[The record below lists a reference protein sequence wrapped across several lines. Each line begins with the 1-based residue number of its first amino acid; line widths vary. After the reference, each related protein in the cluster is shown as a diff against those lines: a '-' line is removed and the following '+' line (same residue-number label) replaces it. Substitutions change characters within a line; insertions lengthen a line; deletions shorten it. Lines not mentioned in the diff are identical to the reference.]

1 MVTHT
6 PTSTDDDSGAPRVD
20 SHALSHATADRGARA
35 RQETAGDDD
44 LRAAFGALDAA
55 QSSGRGDMDSETFRR
70 AAHAVADLMADYL
83 AGVERFPVLPDVE
96 PGDLRHLFP
105 AAPPERPEP
114 LADVLVDYRHLVEPN
129 ITHWQ
134 HPAFFAYFASSGSA
148 PGILGEMLMAT
159 LVGNAMLWRTSPV
172 ATELEEV
179 TIGWLRQGLGLPQAF
194 DGFFTDTAST
204 SSLIGLAGARQAV
217 PGTDASAHGLAAA
230 PALRIYASEEAHSSI
245 EKAAMT
251 LGIGRAGT
259 RRIPVDGEYRLDV
272 AALEAAIR
280 EDRAAGIVPAAVVAT
295 IGTTGPTS
303 IDPTSAIAD
312 VVEREGLWLHV
323 DAAYAGA
330 AALLPERRA
339 AFEGWE
345 RADSIVVNPHK
356 WLFTPLDASLFLT
369 RRPDVIRNAFSL
381 VPEYLRTLDRERE
394 VHDFNEYT
402 PQLGRRFRALKM
414 WMLLRYFGLEGM
426 RARLR
431 EHIALAQEFAGWV
444 DAEPEAERL
453 APTPFSTV
461 CFRWRPRRHAGH
473 EDDPA
478 VREDLDRL
486 NTALLD
492 AVNRE
497 GLVFLSHTRL
507 RGRMTLRLAIGSVR
521 TEARHVALA
530 WDRIR
535 EHGGRL
541 AAGD

>member
-1 MVTHT
+1 MTRTRSSDPGAYPSPQSRSAPSVTL
-6 PTSTDDDSGAPRVD
+6 DD
-20 SHALSHATADRGARA
+20 
-35 RQETAGDDD
+35 ET
-44 LRAAFGALDAA
+44 LRAAFGTLDLA
-55 QSSGRGDMDSETFRR
+55 QASARGDMDPETFRR

-83 AGVERFPVLPDVE
+83 AGVERFPVLPAVE
-96 PGDLRHLFP
+96 PGELRARFP
-105 AAPPERPEP
+105 AAPPERPAP
-114 LADVLVDYRHLVEPN
+114 LADVLVDYRALVEPN

-148 PGILGEMLMAT
+148 AGILGEMLMAT

-179 TIGWLRQGLGLPQAF
+179 TVGWLRQGFGLPDGF

-217 PGTDASAHGLAAA
+217 PGSDAAADGLAGR
-230 PALRIYASEEAHSSI
+230 PALRIYASAEAHSSI

-259 RRIPVDGEYRLDV
+259 RRIPVDDAYRMDV

-280 EDRAAGIVPAAVVAT
+280 EDRAAGHVPCAVVAT

-303 IDPTSAIAD
+303 VDPTPAIAD
-312 VVEREGLWLHV
+312 VAEREGLWLHV

-330 AALLPERRA
+330 TALLGERREPFA
-339 AFEGWE
+339 GWE

-369 RRPDVIRNAFSL
+369 RRPQVVRAAFSL
-381 VPEYLRTLDRERE
+381 VPEYLRTLDRAAA

-431 EHIALAQEFAGWV
+431 EHIALAQQFAGWV
-444 DAEPEAERL
+444 DAEPDAERL
-453 APTPFSTV
+453 APVPFSTV
-461 CFRWRPRRHAGH
+461 CFRWRPRRFMG
-473 EDDPA
+473 
-478 VREDLDRL
+478 REDEPDVRAQLDRL
-486 NTALLD
+486 NAALLE

-497 GLVFLSHTRL
+497 GRVFLSHTRL
-507 RGRMTLRLAIGSVR
+507 RERLTLRLAIGGVR
-521 TEARHVALA
+521 TEGRHVALA
-530 WDRIR
+530 WERIQ
-535 EHGGRL
+535 EHARAL
-541 AAGD
+541 DAARAETTAVPQ